1 MRKLAGLLSFTLL
14 FGSVLIAQ
22 HTASKTAQQ
31 VAVLPTAMAQVAP
44 GSPTHVTIHVRI
56 APGMHIN
63 SNQVTSEV
71 LRPTELKLQPPTELM
86 VGKVEYPRGIDYT
99 IPLLPDE
106 KLNVYSGNIA
116 LRVLVRAFDN
126 TPTGRFRVHGELRY
140 QACSDRECLPPKSV
154 PVAFDVHVT
163 RHH

>member
-1 MRKLAGLLSFTLL
+1 MRSPVRLL
-14 FGSVLIAQ
+14 
-22 HTASKTAQQ
+22 
-31 VAVLPTAMAQVAP
+31 AVLLLLVPVLVSQEKAKASLVTVLPITTAQVAP
-44 GSPTHVTIHVRI
+44 GGSTHVTVHFRV

-86 VGKVEYPRGIDYT
+86 VGKVDYPPGVDYT
-99 IPLLPDE
+99 IPMLPDE
-106 KLNVYSGNIA
+106 KLNVYSGNVA
-116 LRVLVRAFDN
+116 LRVLVRAFDS

-163 RHH
+163 RRRR